1 MVKLLIFDLDGV
13 LYTGDEPVPFAVES
27 VNALR
32 RRGFTV
38 RFLTNNSSRT
48 RAFYADKLQDMG
60 FQASEDEMM
69 SSASAARRL
78 LLERSPGGARAF
90 VIGEEG
96 LYEELGPEFRVV
108 GPGELETADY
118 VVVGFDREFNY
129 DKLADGLEALLA
141 GAEFIATNLD
151 ATYPMPG
158 GKLLPGGGSIVAAL
172 AAAAGREP
180 VVTGKPNPAGIRAL
194 MADAGAA
201 PEETLL
207 IGDRPSTDMATA
219 KNAGT
224 LSCLVLTGVA
234 SPADALALPDDLK
247 PDFIINDLRELA
259 SLDCLKDGG
268 AAFSRE
274 NHEAGKES

>member
-27 VNALR
+27 VNAFR
-32 RRGFTV
+32 SRGFTV

-60 FQASEDEMM
+60 FQASEDEIM

-78 LLERSPGGARAF
+78 LLERSPEGARAF

-96 LYEELGPEFRVV
+96 LFEELGPEFRIV
-108 GPGELETADY
+108 GTDELETADY

-129 DKLADGLEALLA
+129 EKLAYGLEALLA

-180 VVTGKPNPAGIRAL
+180 AVTGKPNPAGIMAL
-194 MADAGAA
+194 MTDAGAA

-219 KNAGT
+219 RNAGT

-234 SPADALALPDDLK
+234 SPAQALALPDDLK

-268 AAFSRE
+268 AALSRE
-274 NHEAGKES
+274 KHEAGKES

>member
-1 MVKLLIFDLDGV
+1 MIFDLDGV

-78 LLERSPGGARAF
+78 LLERSPGGARVF

-108 GPGELETADY
+108 GPDELETADY

-194 MADAGAA
+194 LADAGAG

-219 KNAGT
+219 RNAGT

-234 SPADALALPDDLK
+234 SPADALALPDVLK

-259 SLDCLKDGG
+259 SLDCLKEGG
-268 AAFSRE
+268 AALSRE